1 VIVKR
6 LMDIVVSAVGLIV
19 LCPLLAVTAALIQ
32 AKLGSP
38 IFFRQTRP
46 GLNGKPFVILKFKT
60 MSDDRDENGILLP
73 DSQRLSKFGLLIR
86 AMSLDELPELS
97 NVLKGDMSLVG
108 PRPLLMKYLDR
119 YTSEQERRHMVKPGI
134 TGWAQINGRN
144 SLSWEDKFKLDVW
157 YIDNWSFWLDVRIIL
172 ITIKKVLMREGIS
185 AAGEE
190 TMPEFN
196 SQISQ
201 IKRINQ

>member
-1 VIVKR
+1 MIVKR
-6 LMDIVVSAVGLIV
+6 LMDIVASAVGLV
-19 LCPLLAVTAALIQ
+19 FLCPLLAVTAVLIQ

-60 MSDDRDENGILLP
+60 MSNDRDGNGNLLP
-73 DSQRLSKFGLLIR
+73 DSQRLCKFGHLIR

-97 NVLKGDMSLVG
+97 NVFKGDMSLVG
-108 PRPLLMKYLDR
+108 PRPLLMRYLDR
-119 YTSEQERRHMVKPGI
+119 YTPEQKRRHLVKPGI

-144 SLSWEDKFKLDVW
+144 SLSWDEKFELDIW
-157 YIDNWSFWLDVRIIL
+157 YVDNWSLWLDIRIIF
-172 ITIKKVLMREGIS
+172 ITIRKVLMREGIC

-190 TMPEFN
+190 TMPEFRPK
-196 SQISQ
+196 ISQ
-201 IKRINQ
+201 TKRINQ